1 MGFQQQRLLVDHLS
15 PGLQAEVALYTTKD
29 WTSRVWYLHDLES
42 DALVEVARRMSP
54 IVYTPHEEVP
64 CGRALFIIQRGIC
77 ARKGQVMGKD
87 SVFGEDMI
95 IENPFLRDT
104 ADARALSYLE
114 LIFITGEKF
123 DEVREMF
130 PASEERIRRAQ
141 VWLVVRRGFILAAWR
156 MHLADLKKAEREGR
170 VLEYSSSAY
179 FAKAPPSFVNASL
192 EAFADDPDPAEG
204 AGIFS
209 EAFDQALNKGSR
221 AAAGR
226 NPHNQHLTLND
237 LQKFLD
243 KRLDEMQGKLET
255 LQFTVAGLGD
265 PQSRGRLGSGSSN
278 GLPAQGDGA
287 G

>member
-1 MGFQQQRLLVDHLS
+1 MTR
-15 PGLQAEVALYTTKD
+15 
-29 WTSRVWYLHDLES
+29 
-42 DALVEVARRMSP
+42 
-54 IVYTPHEEVP
+54 IIYTPNEEVF
-64 CGRALFIIQRGIC
+64 CGRALFIIQRGI
-77 ARKGQVMGKD
+77 AAPNGRVMGKGQT
-87 SVFGEDMI
+87 FGEDMI
-95 IENPFLRDT
+95 IQNPLLRDT

-141 VWLVVRRGFILAAWR
+141 VRLVVRRGFILAAWR

-192 EAFADDPDPAEG
+192 DAFEDPAEG
-204 AGIFS
+204 AGVFN
-209 EAFDQALNKGSR
+209 EAFDQALNKGK

-255 LQFTVAGLGD
+255 LQFAAAGLGD
-265 PQSRGRLGSGSSN
+265 PQS
-278 GLPAQGDGA
+278 
-287 G
+287 